1 MLKVYARKLGNI
13 TVLCLQGRI
22 VNGEA
27 ESLREVVDSQSRV
40 SSQVNSDVRA
50 VVLDL
55 ARVSTIDAGGLGLL
69 LELRKQ
75 TASRGIGFKLMNATR
90 FVRRVLE
97 ITRLDSVFE
106 IIPGVELSQVTSRPR
121 QRSVMKLAPCA

>member
-40 SSQVNSDVRA
+40 SSQGNSEVRA

-75 TASRGIGFKLMNATR
+75 TASRGIAFKLMNATR